1 MGGWV
6 VLVGGGF
13 QGCAGNT
20 QKGKNSRLDRKMR
33 KEIKKK
39 KEKKMKLLNY
49 AILPFPTAAS

>member
-1 MGGWV
+1 MGGC
-6 VLVGGGF
+6 GGGGGGRF

-39 KEKKMKLLNY
+39 KMKLLNY
-49 AILPFPTAAS
+49 AILLFPTTAS